1 MIDPSL
7 LVNDV
12 LRGVLGGRRKRSRK
26 ALRYLTGRR
35 GIGGALLSNPN
46 ALLTV
51 AGLAWGVFETLNQPQ
66 SSVGSVGS
74 GGPGSGGSPVPPLP
88 NLPGVQDV
96 PADAVR
102 IIRLA
107 ISAASVDGV
116 VSERERQA
124 IIEHATDPTAAALLA
139 TELSRRQVLSEIV
152 SGVTDPTQR
161 ATLYVLAYSVLRADD
176 EQISGA
182 ELIYLAQLAHLLG
195 LTPEDVQTLETD
207 AGKRIDEQE

>member
-7 LVNDV
+7 LVDDV

-46 ALLTV
+46 AMLTV
-51 AGLAWGVFETLNQPQ
+51 AGLAWGVFETLNQKQ
-66 SSVGSVGS
+66 SPV
-74 GGPGSGGSPVPPLP
+74 GSPVPPLP
-88 NLPGVQDV
+88 NLSGVQDV

-116 VSERERQA
+116 ISERERQA
-124 IIEHATDPTAAALLA
+124 IIDQATDPAAAALVA
-139 TELSRRQVLSEIV
+139 TELSRRQVLSDIV
-152 SGVTDPTQR
+152 SGVTDQTQR

-182 ELIYLAQLAHLLG
+182 ERIYLAQLAHLLG
-195 LTPEDVQTLETD
+195 LTPEDVQKLETD
-207 AGKRIDEQE
+207 AGKRIDAQE

>member
-7 LVNDV
+7 LVDDV
-12 LRGVLGGRRKRSRK
+12 LRGVLGGRRKRSRN

-46 ALLTV
+46 AMLTV
-51 AGLAWGVFETLNQPQ
+51 AGLAWGVFETLNQKQVP
-66 SSVGSVGS
+66 V
-74 GGPGSGGSPVPPLP
+74 GSPVPPLP
-88 NLPGVQDV
+88 SLSGVQDV

-116 VSERERQA
+116 ISERERQA
-124 IIEHATDPTAAALLA
+124 IIDQATDPAAAALVA
-139 TELSRRQVLSEIV
+139 TELSRRQVLSDIV
-152 SGVTDPTQR
+152 SGVTDQTQR

-182 ELIYLAQLAHLLG
+182 ERIYLAQLAHLLG
-195 LTPEDVQTLETD
+195 LTPEDVQKLETD
-207 AGKRIDEQE
+207 AGKRIDAQE